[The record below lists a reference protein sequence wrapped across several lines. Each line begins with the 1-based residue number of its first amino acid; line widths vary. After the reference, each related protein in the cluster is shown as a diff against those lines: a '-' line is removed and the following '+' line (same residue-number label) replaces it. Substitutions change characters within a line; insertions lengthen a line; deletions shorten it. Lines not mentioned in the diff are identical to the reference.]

1 MTARNPGLL
10 VQAARDIADG
20 LDAAA
25 LVAFTLSGNT
35 VRRLARL
42 RPPESTEDHARE
54 LAFPESTCS
63 QK

>member
-1 MTARNPGLL
+1 MAGKVFSSVSMSL
-10 VQAARDIADG
+10 DGFIAPESMDW
-20 LDAAA
+20 
-25 LVAFTLSGNT
+25 LSAT
-35 VRRLARL
+35 PAQREQDPRL